1 MGKSLNTDEAGALG
15 AVYQAAALSKAYRV
29 KRFLVRDAVPYP
41 IQVEFERGVSASAVA
56 PEGGDTN
63 VAVAD
68 ADPPTPKEKETK
80 KWVKR
85 MLYGSMNPY
94 PMKKLL
100 SFAKHTSDFDFYV
113 TYGDIQLL
121 SDLDKE
127 YPSTL
132 CCVRFRCARVVGVKD
147 ICVNTAC
154 IVCTVGS

>member
-1 MGKSLNTDEAGALG
+1 MFSCRKELGKSLNTDEAGALG

-41 IQVEFERGVSASAVA
+41 IQVEFERGTSASAVA
-56 PEGGDTN
+56 PEGGDPN
-63 VAVAD
+63 VSAD
-68 ADPPTPKEKETK
+68 SDPPAPKEKEKETK

-94 PMKKLL
+94 PVKKLL

-127 YPSTL
+127 YPSIF
-132 CCVRFRCARVVGVKD
+132 CFGSSVVPLQ
-147 ICVNTAC
+147 T
-154 IVCTVGS
+154 SFEH

>member
-41 IQVEFERGVSASAVA
+41 IQVEFERGASASAVA
-56 PEGGDTN
+56 PEGGDSN
-63 VAVAD
+63 AAIAD
-68 ADPPTPKEKETK
+68 ADPPTPKENVKETK

-94 PMKKLL
+94 PVKKLL
-100 SFAKHTSDFDFYV
+100 AFAKHTSDFDFYV

-121 SDLDKE
+121 SDVDKQ

-132 CCVRFRCARVVGVKD
+132 CFTCVRFRCARVVRV
-147 ICVNTAC
+147 
-154 IVCTVGS
+154 